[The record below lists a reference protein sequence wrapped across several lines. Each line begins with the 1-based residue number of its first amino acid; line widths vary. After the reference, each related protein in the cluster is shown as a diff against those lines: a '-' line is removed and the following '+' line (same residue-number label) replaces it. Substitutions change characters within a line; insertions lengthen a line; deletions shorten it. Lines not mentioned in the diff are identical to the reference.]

1 MILYQKLKNVKKSLN
16 YSINANSKVLHKLE
30 NMKDKSTDKICHTI
44 MYEHYNKL
52 TKNNDQLSIY
62 LIMTKAMSEE
72 IRNNKIYQ
80 YFGDET

>member
-1 MILYQKLKNVKKSLN
+1 
-16 YSINANSKVLHKLE
+16 
-30 NMKDKSTDKICHTI
+30 MKDKSTDKICHTI
-44 MYEHYNKL
+44 MHEHYNKL
-52 TKNNDQLSIY
+52 TKNNDQLSMY

>member
-1 MILYQKLKNVKKSLN
+1 
-16 YSINANSKVLHKLE
+16 
-30 NMKDKSTDKICHTI
+30 MKDKSTDKICHTI
-44 MYEHYNKL
+44 MHELYNKL